1 MKKIALIILLTPLF
15 LYAQSNSSEL
25 VKVKEL
31 IPDIVLDLKYN
42 TLDNFTHQKLYS
54 TNECYLVIDAVKR
67 LKIVQDSLK
76 KITSLNNNSYPKG
89 IGIKIWDGYRP
100 RAIQY
105 LMWDIYPDP
114 TFVADPKNGSAHNR
128 GGAVDL
134 TLIDMATG
142 KELRMPT
149 GFDDFSPAAAHG
161 FDKLMPEVKANR
173 DFLLSIMTK
182 LGGFAEYQAEW
193 WHYTVPGI
201 NNYPLLDFQMK

>member
-134 TLIDMATG
+134 TLIDMTTG